1 MAKDS
6 ELESDLQTSF
16 SREGYIHIPGLLDE
30 NEVSKLREG
39 LCDRFKM
46 VAEKKKLKMIH
57 TLPPS
62 YCFNDPLI
70 YNLLLTED
78 VKNYLSN
85 ILGSDFELIPD
96 LEVHKNSFGLKK
108 PRFFGLIKSG
118 WHIDS
123 GSEGSNEYLMDP
135 DYKFVKCGLFLQ
147 DNTLEYGG
155 GIEVTPGFYKFPI
168 RTGLMKVDFFLRKI
182 IHFFAVL
189 FKSSVLNIKSGDFVA
204 FHSFMPH
211 RGVVPEGAI
220 KTASQDNIEFSFLD
234 LPERKSKY
242 VVYFCACSKGFGA
255 PYLRH
260 AISRS
265 ENEVKLE
272 NPENSNYKNSA
283 FFSDFAAMKYPD
295 DFSDTFVNESKKLS
309 IVTITNTGKLLLKAK
324 KLLQDAVSQN
334 KFGNIN

>member
-1 MAKDS
+1 MAKYS
-6 ELESDLQTSF
+6 ELESELQPSF
-16 SREGYIHIPGLLDE
+16 LREGYVHIPGLLHE
-30 NEVSKLREG
+30 SEVSKLREG
-39 LCDRFKM
+39 LCNRFKM

-70 YNLLLTED
+70 YNILLTED
-78 VKNYLSN
+78 MKNYLSS

-108 PRFFGLIKSG
+108 PRFFGLIKPG

-135 DYKFVKCGLFLQ
+135 DYNFVKCGLFLQ
-147 DNTLEYGG
+147 DNTADYGG
-155 GIEVTPGFYKFPI
+155 GIEITPRYYKFPI
-168 RTGLMKVDFFLRKI
+168 RTGLVKLDFFLRKI
-182 IHFFAVL
+182 IHAFAVL
-189 FKSSVLNIKSGDFVA
+189 FKSSVLNIKSGDFIA

-211 RGVVPEGAI
+211 RGVVPKGAI
-220 KTASQDNIEFSFLD
+220 KAASPDNIKFSFLD
-234 LPERKSKY
+234 LPEDKSKY
-242 VVYFCACSKGFGA
+242 VIYFCACSKGFGA
-255 PYLRH
+255 SYLEH
-260 AISRS
+260 AIGRA
-265 ENEVKLE
+265 EKEVKLE

-283 FFSDFAAMKYPD
+283 FYSDFAAMKYPD
-295 DFSDTFVNESKKLS
+295 DFSDTFVNESKKLA

-324 KLLQDAVSQN
+324 KLLLDAVSQN